1 MASPYLHCLIKDLL
15 GIPAELEIYDMLAVG
30 HPAVEAR
37 PKLLRERSEMVHYD
51 HGGLYAFRSDEAVRD
66 FVRKARSWTMASH
79 ARQADAQQP
88 D

>member
-1 MASPYLHCLIKDLL
+1 
-15 GIPAELEIYDMLAVG
+15 MLAVG

-51 HGGLYAFRSDEAVRD
+51 HCGPGAFRLDDEVRD
-66 FVRKARSWTMASH
+66 FVRKARRWTMASH
-79 ARQADAQQP
+79 ARQADGQQP